1 MHGAARLQKGIKVAE
16 MNEVKKVVGKVR
28 KEVSELQKLQAL
40 FNKNYDKIYKNEGSD
55 DMGLRFTLCEIYHQ
69 YSITFGVLIL
79 IDKAFQKKVQQFV
92 AFRGD
97 VLSSDR
103 ECAAFVAAYYGKKL

>member
-1 MHGAARLQKGIKVAE
+1 MDK
-16 MNEVKKVVGKVR
+16 VKKVVGKVR

-40 FNKNYDKIYKNEGSD
+40 FNKNYDKIYKNEDSK
-55 DMGLRFTLCEIYHQ
+55 DMVLRIKFCEISHQ
-69 YSITFGVLIL
+69 YSTTFGVLIL

>member
-1 MHGAARLQKGIKVAE
+1 MDK
-16 MNEVKKVVGKVR
+16 VKKVVGKVS

-40 FNKNYDKIYKNEGSD
+40 FNKNYDKIYRGEAAD
-55 DMGLRFTLCEIYHQ
+55 DMCRRLLFEGISRQ

-79 IDKAFQKKVQQFV
+79 IDDAFQKKVQQFV